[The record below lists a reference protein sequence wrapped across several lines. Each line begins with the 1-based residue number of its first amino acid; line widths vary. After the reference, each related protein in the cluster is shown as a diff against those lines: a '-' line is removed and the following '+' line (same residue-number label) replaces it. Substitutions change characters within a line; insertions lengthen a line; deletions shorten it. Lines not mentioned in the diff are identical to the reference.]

1 MLLFDETMPKIL
13 LVTLYHPDS
22 IKTAYG
28 AQFVKPNFGTGNSAT
43 ISNRVVT
50 IGLVRIY
57 WITNEINYLGITII
71 ISLLNLLPAFWD
83 KSGLKSEFISNNS
96 RSNQP
101 FRSSIASLRQFFN
114 VTHYLWTIIYIFK
127 VYDILLYKLFNVIW
141 SVKQF

>member
-57 WITNEINYLGITII
+57 
-71 ISLLNLLPAFWD
+71 
-83 KSGLKSEFISNNS
+83 
-96 RSNQP
+96 
-101 FRSSIASLRQFFN
+101 
-114 VTHYLWTIIYIFK
+114 
-127 VYDILLYKLFNVIW
+127 
-141 SVKQF
+141 